1 MDGIRNITSGQSSV
15 AAPLFNAPATAAS
28 PVPSREEPA
37 LLTEINLDLEAITIR
52 LFDRNDDKAVDER
65 DSVEQFQRMAR
76 QFEQQ
81 SSHGAQLRRE
91 ASARQQDI
99 RERYEQE
106 NARRT
111 TLTTAP
117 QGAVNEAGK
126 GEKAVVSAEQSG
138 QSKSSPIKEKLI
150 DLRV

>member
-1 MDGIRNITSGQSSV
+1 MDGIRNISSRLTGGTV
-15 AAPLFNAPATAAS
+15 TLFHVPATAAS

-65 DSVEQFQRMAR
+65 DSVVQFQRMAR

-81 SSHGAQLRRE
+81 SSHGAQLRKE
-91 ASARQQDI
+91 EVARQQDL

-106 NARRT
+106 KARRT
-111 TLTTAP
+111 TLTTTP
-117 QGAVNEAGK
+117 QGVVLETGR
-126 GEKAVVSAEQSG
+126 GEKAAQSAGASG
-138 QSKSSPIKEKLI
+138 QSESGQSEEKLI